1 MRDYH
6 NPHLWGM
13 DAKEIFFLEDNII
26 IVEGQEDVISFNKL
40 IKELDISINAS
51 FFGWGAGGAGK
62 IESILDILNNL
73 TYCAN
78 SIKFY

>member
-51 FFGWGAGGAGK
+51 ITFFK
-62 IESILDILNNL
+62 
-73 TYCAN
+73 
-78 SIKFY
+78 